1 MSEFFFGQK
10 LFELSVSRGPSA
22 PLQHPHCKPG
32 QLIVALPVEG
42 PAKFVRKFVRSFVLI
57 RHTYSGVYC
66 VKFNVGT
73 VCNPETKK
81 ESQAKEAS

>member
-1 MSEFFFGQK
+1 
-10 LFELSVSRGPSA
+10 
-22 PLQHPHCKPG
+22 LQAWTAHRCASGWRTCNFCPKICS
-32 QLIVALPVEG
+32 I
-42 PAKFVRKFVRSFVLI
+42 SFLI
-57 RHTYSGVYC
+57 RYTYSGVYC